1 MGLISLFFQFLGFRF
16 ANPLDDVGGGIH
28 HAHQRTVLVIYT
40 DADVVEDKLLA
51 GVEVGGGLRVVS

>member
-16 ANPLDDVGGGIH
+16 ANPLDNVGGGIH

-40 DADVVEDKLLA
+40 DADVVEDNFSQVLK
-51 GVEVGGGLRVVS
+51 

>member
-28 HAHQRTVLVIYT
+28 HAHQRTVLVIYYGAQNET
-40 DADVVEDKLLA
+40 YIED
-51 GVEVGGGLRVVS
+51 

>member
-16 ANPLDDVGGGIH
+16 ANPLDDVGGSIH

-40 DADVVEDKLLA
+40 DPDVVEDKLLA
-51 GVEVGGGLRVVS
+51 GVEVGRGV